1 VALNTADNRS
11 LRGLH
16 VAIIMDGNGRWAR
29 SRGLPRLKGHREGVH
44 RLKEVVRACPDLGV
58 QYLTVYAF
66 STENWRRSRREVTG
80 LMAMFARSIRR
91 EALELQREG
100 VRMRFIGDRSGLSP
114 VLQKLFGWIEDL
126 TRDNTRLHMTVAIN
140 YGGRDEIVRATRAI
154 CEKVAAGRIAPEAV
168 SEALIEAHLDTY
180 DLPDPDLVVRT
191 SGEVRSSNFLP
202 WQAAYAEFEFTPVY
216 WPEFTRSEFERV
228 LDTYS
233 LRERRFGA
241 VTA

>member
-80 LMAMFARSIRR
+80 LMAMFARSIR
-91 EALELQREG
+91 AC
-100 VRMRFIGDRSGLSP
+100 
-114 VLQKLFGWIEDL
+114 
-126 TRDNTRLHMTVAIN
+126 NT
-140 YGGRDEIVRATRAI
+140 
-154 CEKVAAGRIAPEAV
+154 
-168 SEALIEAHLDTY
+168 
-180 DLPDPDLVVRT
+180 
-191 SGEVRSSNFLP
+191 
-202 WQAAYAEFEFTPVY
+202 
-216 WPEFTRSEFERV
+216 
-228 LDTYS
+228 
-233 LRERRFGA
+233 
-241 VTA
+241 

>member
-1 VALNTADNRS
+1 LNTADNRS

-29 SRGLPRLKGHREGVH
+29 ARGLPRLKGHREGVH

-91 EALELQREG
+91 EALELQRQG

-114 VLQKLFGWIEDL
+114 VLQQLFSWIEGL
-126 TRDNTRLHMTVAIN
+126 TEDNTRLHMTVAIN

-154 CEKVAAGRIAPEAV
+154 CKAVAAGHLAPEAV
-168 SEALIEAHLDTY
+168 SEAMLGAHLDTSG
-180 DLPDPDLVVRT
+180 LPDPDLVIRT

-202 WQAAYAEFEFTPVY
+202 WQTAYSEFEFTPVF
-216 WPEFTRSEFERV
+216 WPEFDRAEFERV
-228 LDTYS
+228 LDAYGR
-233 LRERRFGA
+233 RERRFGGVDA
-241 VTA
+241 